1 MSLNWSDNETEI
13 IDEERELIQPS
24 REMPPSENSD
34 EEEEDYMQLIRKK
47 TINNDIDSLMKPKE
61 IKTKEKKQKKT
72 YTVVVFNET
81 VKGPRKFNP
90 RLPPP
95 KKK

>member
-1 MSLNWSDNETEI
+1 MSLNWSDNETET

-72 YTVVVFNET
+72 YTVVVFNEK

-95 KKK
+95 NKK

>member
-1 MSLNWSDNETEI
+1 MSLNWSDNETEN
-13 IDEERELIQPS
+13 IDEEMELIQPS
-24 REMPPSENSD
+24 REMPPSES
-34 EEEEDYMQLIRKK
+34 EEDDDYMNIIRKK
-47 TINNDIDSLMKPKE
+47 TINNDIDSLIKPKE
-61 IKTKEKKQKKT
+61 IKTKGKKQKKT
-72 YTVVVFNET
+72 YTVLIFNEN